1 MGWRIVRC
9 GPRSGEAQRVKEDA
23 MRRTIELLLFSAGL
37 AFLAAGCANQG
48 GGTAA
53 ASGAPAGQAAQGGTA
68 ATPAAGE
75 SMRDFNLR
83 VKCPGVHEL
92 KQHGWS
98 DQQIIQQLGVSQDD
112 IPACESWVQAQPK
125 GYVPPPPPGTAA
137 AGAPKAVPTTPAAK
151 Q

>member
-1 MGWRIVRC
+1 
-9 GPRSGEAQRVKEDA
+9 

-37 AFLAAGCANQG
+37 VLVAGCANQG
-48 GGTAA
+48 GGN
-53 ASGAPAGQAAQGGTA
+53 ASAPAGGQAAQGGTA
-68 ATPAAGE
+68 AASAGGDT

-98 DQQIIQQLGVSQDD
+98 DQQIVQQLSVSQDD
-112 IPACESWVQAQPK
+112 IPACESWVRQQPK

-137 AGAPKAVPTTPAAK
+137 AGAPKAVPTPPAAS

>member
-1 MGWRIVRC
+1 
-9 GPRSGEAQRVKEDA
+9 

-37 AFLAAGCANQG
+37 AFLVAGCANQG
-48 GGTAA
+48 GGTA
-53 ASGAPAGQAAQGGTA
+53 GAPAGGQAAQGGTA
-68 ATPAAGE
+68 TANAADT
-75 SMRDFNLR
+75 SSTRDFNLR

-98 DQQIIQQLGVSQDD
+98 NQQIVQQLSVSEED
-112 IPACESWVQAQPK
+112 IPVCEAWVQAQPK

-137 AGAPKAVPTTPAAK
+137 AGAPKAVPTTPATK

>member
-1 MGWRIVRC
+1 
-9 GPRSGEAQRVKEDA
+9 

-37 AFLAAGCANQG
+37 AFLLAGCANQG
-48 GGTAA
+48 GGA
-53 ASGAPAGQAAQGGTA
+53 ASAGAPAGGEAAQGGTA
-68 ATPAAGE
+68 AASASDT

-98 DQQIIQQLGVSQDD
+98 DAQIVQQLSVSQED
-112 IPACESWVQAQPK
+112 IPACEQWVRSQPK